1 MDYNNAEDVVKQPF
15 QLSLNKLVFGIR
27 SAIVVVLLFISSMA
41 NAASCLKLA
50 DMIDYIQEKDMKAL
64 IISLVFFAGLLFVSA
79 VCNIVAW
86 RMIFSLLYYKT
97 ITLKNTIFKSDISD
111 TKAAETRM
119 ADYNTN
125 IDLVYDS
132 IYLVRW
138 NILNLV
144 LTVICTIAA
153 IVSIDPIIL
162 PVAILSSL
170 LPFAVPFIGKKKRE
184 KVSVNFSQQVNE
196 YQNYVIDRMRGKRVF
211 QRYQV
216 TTAVS
221 LDHIERSSL
230 SEKSRKEYREVKN
243 FTQIFNSTVGSA
255 AFLPVIG
262 VGGYLAFLGRIGTG
276 SVIAVINLMNYLV
289 DPVVAIVQL
298 INAMQQAKPIEK
310 KLLKDRCDQKE
321 ASGSLELIH
330 YHLRLQDISFSYP
343 ESTRSVIDNLN
354 FEFEENKKYLITGE
368 SGAGKSTLA
377 KLLIKDITVNSGEI
391 FLENE
396 PYRMIDRNQL
406 LNVVRYVEQTPYI
419 FEGTLFDNIAFYR
432 DNITEEDVNNVIR
445 RFGLENIP
453 TDKVLSEETLSGGE
467 KQRIS
472 LARSVLG
479 NTPIMIFDE
488 PTAALDAGMTYA
500 VMNELVHIPSM
511 IIVISHENSHKVLE
525 LFDAVLPLD
534 ERRGRNDYEKQ
545 NF

>member
-1 MDYNNAEDVVKQPF
+1 
-15 QLSLNKLVFGIR
+15 
-27 SAIVVVLLFISSMA
+27 
-41 NAASCLKLA
+41 
-50 DMIDYIQEKDMKAL
+50 
-64 IISLVFFAGLLFVSA
+64 
-79 VCNIVAW
+79 
-86 RMIFSLLYYKT
+86 
-97 ITLKNTIFKSDISD
+97 
-111 TKAAETRM
+111 
-119 ADYNTN
+119 
-125 IDLVYDS
+125 
-132 IYLVRW
+132 
-138 NILNLV
+138 
-144 LTVICTIAA
+144 
-153 IVSIDPIIL
+153 
-162 PVAILSSL
+162 
-170 LPFAVPFIGKKKRE
+170 
-184 KVSVNFSQQVNE
+184 
-196 YQNYVIDRMRGKRVF
+196 MRGKRVF

>member
-1 MDYNNAEDVVKQPF
+1 
-15 QLSLNKLVFGIR
+15 
-27 SAIVVVLLFISSMA
+27 
-41 NAASCLKLA
+41 
-50 DMIDYIQEKDMKAL
+50 
-64 IISLVFFAGLLFVSA
+64 
-79 VCNIVAW
+79 
-86 RMIFSLLYYKT
+86 
-97 ITLKNTIFKSDISD
+97 
-111 TKAAETRM
+111 
-119 ADYNTN
+119 
-125 IDLVYDS
+125 
-132 IYLVRW
+132 
-138 NILNLV
+138 
-144 LTVICTIAA
+144 
-153 IVSIDPIIL
+153 
-162 PVAILSSL
+162 
-170 LPFAVPFIGKKKRE
+170 
-184 KVSVNFSQQVNE
+184 
-196 YQNYVIDRMRGKRVF
+196 
-211 QRYQV
+211 
-216 TTAVS
+216 
-221 LDHIERSSL
+221 
-230 SEKSRKEYREVKN
+230 
-243 FTQIFNSTVGSA
+243 
-255 AFLPVIG
+255 
-262 VGGYLAFLGRIGTG
+262 
-276 SVIAVINLMNYLV
+276 MNYLV

-525 LFDAVLPLD
+525 LFNAVLPLD